1 MQLNFLGLVLVG
13 IGIIALALGIS
24 GNYKTFTQTVT
35 QSLRA
40 KPGSM
45 PGGTS
50 GSMSGRSGSSGGSLK
65 R

>member
-35 QSLRA
+35 QSVRA
-40 KPGSM
+40 KPARTT
-45 PGGTS
+45 GTT
-50 GSMSGRSGSSGGSLK
+50 SGRSGSAGGSLK

>member
-13 IGIIALALGIS
+13 IGIIALSLGIS

-40 KPGSM
+40 KPVRTT
-45 PGGTS
+45 GTT
-50 GSMSGRSGSSGGSLK
+50 SGRSGSAGGSLK

>member
-13 IGIIALALGIS
+13 IGIIALSLGIS
-24 GNYKTFTQTVT
+24 GNYRTFTQTVT
-35 QSLRA
+35 QSVRIKPTS

-45 PGGTS
+45 SGQS
-50 GSMSGRSGSSGGSLK
+50 GSAGGSQK